1 MDPPDRYPESSLREG
16 LVEALVER
24 TPAGQVTP
32 ERLEFYRC
40 IVGDFLRDNAELV
53 ELAYR
58 SEEVATR
65 ARGRPVPSLES
76 IADDLVGPLIEPA
89 GVQPNPFPLYKTG
102 A

>member
-1 MDPPDRYPESSLREG
+1 MDPLGRYPVNSLREG

-32 ERLEFYRC
+32 ERLEFYRS
-40 IVGDFLRDNAELV
+40 IAGDFLRDNAALV
-53 ELAYR
+53 EAAYQ

-76 IADDLVGPLIEPA
+76 IVDDLVSRLVELA
-89 GVQPNPFPLYKTG
+89 GVQANPFPLYRTEG
-102 A
+102 